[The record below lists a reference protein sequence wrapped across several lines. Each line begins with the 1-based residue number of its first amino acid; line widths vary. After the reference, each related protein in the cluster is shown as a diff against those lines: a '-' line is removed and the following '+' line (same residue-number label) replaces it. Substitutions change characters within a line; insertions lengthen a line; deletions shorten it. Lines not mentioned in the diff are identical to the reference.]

1 MHRIQKDVVYQ
12 LTTSAEVV
20 VKKFVA
26 RQPILD
32 RDKTLFAYEL
42 LFRSG
47 VENYFHSD
55 APDRAS
61 SSVMVDSFLV
71 LGMQSMTGGRKA
83 FINVTKNVI
92 VNQYATLLP
101 KELAVVE
108 VLETVEPDEQVVA
121 ACEILKKKGY
131 LIALDDF
138 VYRTKL
144 EPLIRLADFIKVDFQ
159 ATSEW
164 IRRHLVQQYSPRGIR
179 MLAEKV
185 ETPEQFR
192 EATDMGY
199 TYFQGY
205 FFCKPEILIGRDIP
219 AFKQNYLWILQEIN
233 KEEPDIAQLEQVLKQ
248 ETSLCYKFLRYL
260 NSAAFDFVGE
270 VRSLRHALTLLGI
283 NEVRKWVS
291 LVALACMGE
300 DKPKE
305 LVVSAVMRAKF
316 CENLALKSSL
326 KSRATEFFLMGL
338 FSMLDA
344 ILERPLGEI
353 LDEVRISKDVK
364 SALLNGVNLFRYVYE
379 LVLAYEKAKW
389 DRATQFVISLRTS
402 ESMVSQAYLDAISW
416 GHRIFQTGMG
426 A

>member
-1 MHRIQKDVVYQ
+1 
-12 LTTSAEVV
+12 

-32 RDKTLFAYEL
+32 REKAIFAYEL

-55 APDRAS
+55 APDSAT

-71 LGMQSMTGGRKA
+71 LGMQSLTGGRKA

-108 VLETVEPDEQVVA
+108 VLETVEPDERVVS
-121 ACEILKKKGY
+121 ACEALKKKGY

-159 ATSEW
+159 NTSEW

-179 MLAEKV
+179 MLAERV
-185 ETPEQFR
+185 ETPEQFQ
-192 EATDMGY
+192 EAVEMGY
-199 TYFQGY
+199 TYFQGF
-205 FFCKPEILIGRDIP
+205 FFCKPEIMMGRDIP
-219 AFKQNYLWILQEIN
+219 AFKQNYLWLLQEIN
-233 KEEPDIAQLEQVLKQ
+233 KEEPDMAQLEEILKQ

-260 NSAAFDFVGE
+260 NSATFDFVGE
-270 VRSLRHALTLLGI
+270 IRSLRHALTLLGT

-316 CENLALKSSL
+316 CENLALNIGL
-326 KSRATEFFLMGL
+326 KNRATELFLMGL
-338 FSMLDA
+338 LSMLDV
-344 ILERPLGEI
+344 ILERPLAEI
-353 LDEVRISKDVK
+353 LSEVRVSKDVK
-364 SALLNGVNLFRYVYE
+364 SALLSGVNLFRYVYE
-379 LVLAYEKAKW
+379 LVLAYERGMW
-389 DRATQFVISLRTS
+389 SRATQFAASLRTS
-402 ESMVSQAYLDAISW
+402 EPLVTQAYLDAINW
-416 GHRIFQTGMG
+416 GHRIFRAEMV

>member
-1 MHRIQKDVVYQ
+1 M
-12 LTTSAEVV
+12 
-20 VKKFVA
+20 KKFVA

-32 RDKTLFAYEL
+32 REKGIFAYEL

-55 APDRAS
+55 APDSAT

-71 LGMQSMTGGRKA
+71 LGMQSLTGGRKA

-108 VLETVEPDEQVVA
+108 VLETVEPDERVVS
-121 ACEILKKKGY
+121 ACEALKKKGY

-159 ATSEW
+159 NTSEW

-179 MLAEKV
+179 MLAERV
-185 ETPEQFR
+185 ETPEQFQ
-192 EATDMGY
+192 EAVEMGY
-199 TYFQGY
+199 TYFQGF
-205 FFCKPEILIGRDIP
+205 FFCKPEIMMGRDIP
-219 AFKQNYLWILQEIN
+219 AFKHNYLWLLQEIN
-233 KEEPDIAQLEQVLKQ
+233 KEEPDMARLEEILKQ

-260 NSAAFDFVGE
+260 NSATFDFVGE
-270 VRSLRHALTLLGI
+270 IRSLRHALTLLGI

-316 CENLALKSSL
+316 CENLALNIGL
-326 KSRATEFFLMGL
+326 KSRATELFLMGL

-344 ILERPLGEI
+344 ILERPLAEI
-353 LDEVRISKDVK
+353 LSEVRVSKDVK
-364 SALLNGVNLFRYVYE
+364 SALLSGVNLFRYVYE
-379 LVLAYEKAKW
+379 LVLAYERGMW
-389 DRATQFVISLRTS
+389 SRATQFAASLRTS
-402 ESMVSQAYLDAISW
+402 EPLVTQAYLDAINW
-416 GHRIFQTGMG
+416 GHRIFRAEMV

>member
-1 MHRIQKDVVYQ
+1 
-12 LTTSAEVV
+12 

-32 RDKTLFAYEL
+32 REKAIFAYEL

-55 APDRAS
+55 APDSAT

-71 LGMQSMTGGRKA
+71 LGMQSLTGGRKA

-92 VNQYATLLP
+92 VNHYATLLP

-108 VLETVEPDEQVVA
+108 VMETVEPDQEVVS
-121 ACEILKKKGY
+121 ACEALKKKGY

-138 VYRTKL
+138 VYKAQV
-144 EPLIRLADFIKVDFQ
+144 EPLIQLADFIKVDFQ
-159 ATSEW
+159 NTSEW
-164 IRRHLVQQYSPRGIR
+164 IRRHLVQQYSSRGIR

-185 ETPEQFR
+185 ETPEQFQ
-192 EATDMGY
+192 EAVDMGY
-199 TYFQGY
+199 TYFQGF
-205 FFCKPEILIGRDIP
+205 FFCKPEIMMGRDIP
-219 AFKQNYLWILQEIN
+219 AFKHNYLWLMQEIN
-233 KEEPDIAQLEQVLKQ
+233 KEEPDMSQLEEILKQ

-270 VRSLRHALTLLGI
+270 IRSLRHALTLLGLS
-283 NEVRKWVS
+283 EVRKWVS
-291 LVALACMGE
+291 LVALACMAE

-316 CENLALKSSL
+316 CENLALNIGL
-326 KSRATEFFLMGL
+326 KSRATELFLMGL
-338 FSMLDA
+338 LSMLDA
-344 ILERPLGEI
+344 ILERPLAEI
-353 LDEVRISKDVK
+353 LSELRVSKDVK

-379 LVLAYEKAKW
+379 LVLAYERGLW
-389 DRATQFVISLRTS
+389 SRATQFAASLRTS
-402 ESMVSQAYLDAISW
+402 EPLVTKAYIDAINW
-416 GHRIFQTGMG
+416 GHRIFRAEMV

>member
-1 MHRIQKDVVYQ
+1 
-12 LTTSAEVV
+12 

-32 RDKTLFAYEL
+32 REKGIFAYEL

-55 APDRAS
+55 APDSAT

-71 LGMQSMTGGRKA
+71 LGMQSLTGGRKA

-108 VLETVEPDEQVVA
+108 VLETVEPDERVVS
-121 ACEILKKKGY
+121 ACEALKKKGY

-159 ATSEW
+159 NTSEW

-179 MLAEKV
+179 MLAERV
-185 ETPEQFR
+185 ETPEQFQ
-192 EATDMGY
+192 EAVEMGY
-199 TYFQGY
+199 TYFQGF
-205 FFCKPEILIGRDIP
+205 FFCKPEIMMGRDIP
-219 AFKQNYLWILQEIN
+219 AFKHNYLWLLQEIN
-233 KEEPDIAQLEQVLKQ
+233 KEEPDMARLEEILKQ

-260 NSAAFDFVGE
+260 NSATFDFVGE
-270 VRSLRHALTLLGI
+270 IRSLRHALTLLGI

-316 CENLALKSSL
+316 CENLALNIGL
-326 KSRATEFFLMGL
+326 KSRATELFLMGL

-344 ILERPLGEI
+344 ILERPLAEI
-353 LDEVRISKDVK
+353 LSEVRVSKDVK
-364 SALLNGVNLFRYVYE
+364 SALLSGVNLFRYVYE
-379 LVLAYEKAKW
+379 LVLAYERGMW
-389 DRATQFVISLRTS
+389 SRATQFAASLRTS
-402 ESMVSQAYLDAISW
+402 EPLVTQAYLDAINW
-416 GHRIFQTGMG
+416 GHRIFRAEMV

>member
-1 MHRIQKDVVYQ
+1 
-12 LTTSAEVV
+12 
-20 VKKFVA
+20 
-26 RQPILD
+26 
-32 RDKTLFAYEL
+32 
-42 LFRSG
+42 
-47 VENYFHSD
+47 
-55 APDRAS
+55 
-61 SSVMVDSFLV
+61 MVDSFLV
-71 LGMQSMTGGRKA
+71 LGMQSLTGGRKA

-108 VLETVEPDEQVVA
+108 VLETVEPDERVVS
-121 ACEILKKKGY
+121 ACEALKKKGY

-159 ATSEW
+159 NTSEW

-179 MLAEKV
+179 MLAERV
-185 ETPEQFR
+185 ETPEQFQ
-192 EATDMGY
+192 EAVEMGY
-199 TYFQGY
+199 TYFQGF
-205 FFCKPEILIGRDIP
+205 FFCKPEIMMGRDIP
-219 AFKQNYLWILQEIN
+219 AFKHNYLWLLQEIN
-233 KEEPDIAQLEQVLKQ
+233 KEEPDMARLEEILKQ

-260 NSAAFDFVGE
+260 NSATFDFVGE
-270 VRSLRHALTLLGI
+270 IRSLRHALTLLGI

-316 CENLALKSSL
+316 CENLALNIGL
-326 KSRATEFFLMGL
+326 KSRATELFLMGL

-344 ILERPLGEI
+344 ILERPLAEI
-353 LDEVRISKDVK
+353 LSEVRVSKDVK
-364 SALLNGVNLFRYVYE
+364 SALLSGVNLFRYVYE
-379 LVLAYEKAKW
+379 LVLAYERGMW
-389 DRATQFVISLRTS
+389 SRATQFAASLRTS
-402 ESMVSQAYLDAISW
+402 EPLVTQAYLDAINW
-416 GHRIFQTGMG
+416 GHRIFRAEMV

>member
-1 MHRIQKDVVYQ
+1 M
-12 LTTSAEVV
+12 
-20 VKKFVA
+20 KKFVA

-32 RDKTLFAYEL
+32 REKAIFAYEL

-55 APDRAS
+55 APDSAT

-71 LGMQSMTGGRKA
+71 LGMQSLTGGRKA

-92 VNQYATLLP
+92 VNHYATLLP

-108 VLETVEPDEQVVA
+108 VMETVEPDQKVVS
-121 ACEILKKKGY
+121 ACEALKKKGY

-138 VYRTKL
+138 VYKAQV
-144 EPLIRLADFIKVDFQ
+144 EPLIQLADFIKVDFQ
-159 ATSEW
+159 NTSEW
-164 IRRHLVQQYSPRGIR
+164 IRRHLVQQYSSRGIR

-185 ETPEQFR
+185 ETPEQFQ
-192 EATDMGY
+192 EAVDMGY
-199 TYFQGY
+199 TYFQGF
-205 FFCKPEILIGRDIP
+205 FFCKPEIMMGRDIP
-219 AFKQNYLWILQEIN
+219 AFKHNYLWLMQEIN
-233 KEEPDIAQLEQVLKQ
+233 KEEPDMSQLEEILKQ

-270 VRSLRHALTLLGI
+270 IRSLRHALTLLGLS
-283 NEVRKWVS
+283 EVRKWVS
-291 LVALACMGE
+291 LVALACMAE

-316 CENLALKSSL
+316 CENLALNIGL
-326 KSRATEFFLMGL
+326 KSRATELFLMGL
-338 FSMLDA
+338 LSMLDA
-344 ILERPLGEI
+344 ILERPLAEI
-353 LDEVRISKDVK
+353 LSELRVSKDVK

-379 LVLAYEKAKW
+379 LVLAYERGLW
-389 DRATQFVISLRTS
+389 SRATQFAASLRTS
-402 ESMVSQAYLDAISW
+402 EPLVTKAYIDAINW
-416 GHRIFQTGMG
+416 GHRIFRAEMV

>member
-1 MHRIQKDVVYQ
+1 M
-12 LTTSAEVV
+12 
-20 VKKFVA
+20 KKFVA

-32 RDKTLFAYEL
+32 REKAIFAYEL

-55 APDRAS
+55 APDSAT

-71 LGMQSMTGGRKA
+71 LGMQSLTGGRKA

-108 VLETVEPDEQVVA
+108 VLETVEPDERVVS
-121 ACEILKKKGY
+121 ACEALKKKGY

-159 ATSEW
+159 NTSEW
-164 IRRHLVQQYSPRGIR
+164 IRRHLVQQYSPHGIR
-179 MLAEKV
+179 MLAERV
-185 ETPEQFR
+185 ETPEQFQ
-192 EATDMGY
+192 EAVEMGY
-199 TYFQGY
+199 TYFQGF
-205 FFCKPEILIGRDIP
+205 FFCKPEIMMGRDIP
-219 AFKQNYLWILQEIN
+219 AFKHNYLWLLQEIN
-233 KEEPDIAQLEQVLKQ
+233 KEEPDMAQLEEILKQ

-260 NSAAFDFVGE
+260 NSATFDFVGE
-270 VRSLRHALTLLGI
+270 IRSLRHALTLLGI

-316 CENLALKSSL
+316 CENLALNIGL
-326 KSRATEFFLMGL
+326 KSRATELFLMGL

-344 ILERPLGEI
+344 ILERPLAEI
-353 LDEVRISKDVK
+353 LSEVRVSKDVK
-364 SALLNGVNLFRYVYE
+364 SALLSGVNLFRYVYE
-379 LVLAYEKAKW
+379 LVLAYERGMW
-389 DRATQFVISLRTS
+389 SRATQFAASLRTS
-402 ESMVSQAYLDAISW
+402 EPLVTKAYLDAINW
-416 GHRIFQTGMG
+416 GHRIFRAEMV